1 MCNDTYYSLKII
13 HVTKPTWIIQYH
25 ISWCL
30 KWNPATRHRSHYK
43 ILSWSPTANTVA
55 SKIMSYVG
63 SFISNDWHYCIINK
77 WNQSQNEYMRN
88 TLPIKH
94 PCAVSAGLVAL
105 SDNPSSG
112 PEWYMSARSAEIKIK
127 QCSGQHDELQ
137 TAESPLKMA
146 WVEKV
151 GYDGR
156 QDVWQTKETFI
167 EERFIHHMKMFNH
180 LPPQIKHQ
188 AF

>member
-1 MCNDTYYSLKII
+1 MKSE
-13 HVTKPTWIIQYH
+13 
-25 ISWCL
+25 
-30 KWNPATRHRSHYK
+30 
-43 ILSWSPTANTVA
+43 
-55 SKIMSYVG
+55 SK
-63 SFISNDWHYCIINK
+63 
-77 WNQSQNEYMRN
+77 YMRN

-137 TAESPLKMA
+137 TAESPLKTA

-167 EERFIHHMKMFNH
+167 EERFIHHMKTFKMTRSTIYHRKSN
-180 LPPQIKHQ
+180 IKHFKNFLWLYRNKGFSYKVHFLSSLSKYCFDRQ
-188 AF
+188 LFSLCQSLYLS